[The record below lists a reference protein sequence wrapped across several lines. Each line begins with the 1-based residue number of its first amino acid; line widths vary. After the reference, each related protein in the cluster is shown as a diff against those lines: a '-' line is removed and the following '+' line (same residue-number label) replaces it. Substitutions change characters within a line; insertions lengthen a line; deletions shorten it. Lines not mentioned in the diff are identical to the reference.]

1 MVHMKKLIVGLDRIL
16 SYLGIGL
23 TALLAG
29 GVIIS
34 VFLRYVFS
42 IAFVWSEELLTMVFV
57 ATTFFGAA
65 LGLRE
70 QEHIAVT
77 NFVAIMPS
85 KARKASIV
93 AGQLFIVLVSV
104 VMMYYSMRMIQKV
117 GKVPSPA
124 TGIQRGYYYAIMPIS
139 FVCTALYA
147 LVNIL
152 SEFISI
158 PEPQK
163 GYKEDFEL
171 GLLATEGDR

>member
-1 MVHMKKLIVGLDRIL
+1 MKKLILVIDRVL

-29 GVIIS
+29 GVIVS
-34 VFLRYVFS
+34 VILRYVFS

-77 NFVAIMPS
+77 NFVSIMPG
-85 KARKASIV
+85 KAKKFCIV
-93 AGQLFIVLVSV
+93 CGQLFILLVSIT
-104 VMMYYSMRMIQKV
+104 MIYYSFRMIQKV

-124 TGIQRGYYYAIMPIS
+124 TGIRRGYYYAIMPIS
-139 FVCTALYA
+139 FICTSFYA
-147 LVNIL
+147 FVNIL
-152 SEFISI
+152 KEFIDL
-158 PEPQK
+158 PDPQK

-171 GLLATEGDR
+171 GLLVPEGDR

>member
-1 MVHMKKLIVGLDRIL
+1 MKKLIVGLDRIL

-42 IAFVWSEELLTMVFV
+42 SAFVWSEELLTMVFI

-77 NFVAIMPS
+77 NFISVMPS
-85 KARKASIV
+85 KARKVCIV
-93 AGQLFIVLVSV
+93 AGQLFILLVSI
-104 VMMYYSMRMIQKV
+104 VMMYYSIRMIQKV

-124 TGIQRGYYYAIMPIS
+124 TGIRRGYYYAIMPIS
-139 FVCTALYA
+139 FVCTAFYA
-147 LVNIL
+147 FVNIVR
-152 SEFISI
+152 EFIVL
-158 PEPQK
+158 PDPQK

-171 GLLATEGDR
+171 GLLSTEGDR

>member
-1 MVHMKKLIVGLDRIL
+1 MKKLILGLDRIL

-23 TALLAG
+23 MALLAG
-29 GVIIS
+29 GVIVS
-34 VFLRYVFS
+34 VILRYVFS

-70 QEHIAVT
+70 QEHIAIT
-77 NFVAIMPS
+77 NFVSGMPAR
-85 KARKASIV
+85 ARKVCIV
-93 AGQLFIVLVSV
+93 VGQLFIIFVSII
-104 VMMYYSMRMIQKV
+104 MIYYSIRMIQKV

-124 TGIQRGYYYAIMPIS
+124 TGIRRGYYYCMMPIS
-139 FVCTALYA
+139 FICTAFYA

-152 SEFISI
+152 REFIVI
-158 PEPQK
+158 PDPEK

-171 GLLATEGDR
+171 GLSAIEGDR